1 MKFCIKNNIKNYNL
15 SGVDLIN
22 NISVY
27 NFKKG
32 IKSILFMNPSV
43 IGVCCGST
51 PDHIKTL
58 KKLITER

>member
-32 IKSILFMNPSV
+32 MGSNLFEISNEKVYSNYYF
-43 IGVCCGST
+43 
-51 PDHIKTL
+51 
-58 KKLITER
+58 